1 LTVKQGSTQDKTSSH
16 STIKQSSI
24 TKHLTYEESSAIDF
38 DSLPLTSQSQSKKD
52 KSIFNDPS
60 LSNNMPNLPPK
71 SMADLL
77 NKSNDFL
84 INYNNLTT
92 TPMLAYWYGLCK
104 FVLIAPTRSNSF
116 IDNETRSC
124 VILSAATTAV
134 NNTGWYYLK
143 FYNLIFKFRYLSY
156 DFKKLDSIIRSNSS
170 TSKRNVY
177 GNL

>member
-1 LTVKQGSTQDKTSSH
+1 MQFADDVSFTITFFYLASKQGSTSYH
-16 STIKQSSI
+16 STTSQLPI
-24 TKHLTYEESSAIDF
+24 TKHVTYEESSAIDF
-38 DSLPLTSQSQSKKD
+38 DSLPLSSQSQLKKD

-60 LSNNMPNLPPK
+60 LSNNLPNLPPK

-104 FVLIAPTRSNSF
+104 FVLIAPTRSNRF

-134 NNTGWYYLK
+134 NNTGWYY
-143 FYNLIFKFRYLSY
+143 FYFEPFL
-156 DFKKLDSIIRSNSS
+156 
-170 TSKRNVY
+170 
-177 GNL
+177 